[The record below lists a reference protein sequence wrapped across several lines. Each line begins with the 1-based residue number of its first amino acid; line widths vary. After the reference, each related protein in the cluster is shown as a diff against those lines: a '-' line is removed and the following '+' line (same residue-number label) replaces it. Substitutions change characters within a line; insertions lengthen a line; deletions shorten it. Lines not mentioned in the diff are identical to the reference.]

1 MVKRQAEIKLPT
13 NWGDFR
19 MIAYSDTSSE
29 LMPHLAII
37 HKDANVDAPIY
48 LRMHSEC
55 LTGDLFSS
63 KRCDCHEQF
72 IKSMELI
79 SEHKGILI
87 YLRQEGRGIGL
98 INKMKAYNL
107 QDKGV
112 NTIDANL
119 DLGLE
124 VDTRKYDTATTI
136 LEDLKIHKVHLL
148 TNNPLKLEFIEKSS
162 IQIVSRIPII
172 IQPNEYNKN
181 YLATKRNIM
190 GHLIN
195 AV

>member
-13 NWGDFR
+13 NWGDFK
-19 MIAYSDTSSE
+19 MIAYSKTSSE
-29 LMPHLAII
+29 LMPHLALI
-37 HKDANVDAPIY
+37 HRDANIDAPIY
-48 LRMHSEC
+48 LRIHSEC
-55 LTGDLFSS
+55 FTGDLLSS

-72 IKSMELI
+72 IKSMELV
-79 SEHKGILI
+79 SQHKGVLI

-107 QDKGV
+107 QDKGL

-119 DLGLE
+119 HLGFE
-124 VDTRKYDTATTI
+124 VDERKYDTAIAI
-136 LEDLKIHKVHLL
+136 LKDLEIHRIHLL
-148 TNNPLKLEFIEKSS
+148 TNNPSKLEFMEKSS
-162 IQIVSRIPII
+162 IQIVSRIPVVIE
-172 IQPNEYNKN
+172 PNEYNKK
-181 YLATKRNIM
+181 YLTTKRNIM